1 MAHQAK
7 RPDESRGFCFA
18 CGSSSQRE
26 TGFRRRSR
34 ENRFAFQA
42 KPSGSLLTR
51 GSRRNIARRAKS
63 ERPTKKKALAKASAF
78 FNDIRSLRSRMIY
91 PDGYDV
97 CFADDIRFAYDGNGY
112 HIMLAAGK
120 YIMRRQPYIISRK
133 RYFIKKPSGSLLT
146 EGGVEKS
153 TSQEVLFND
162 YLFYYSALAQW
173 RFASP
178 SRPISSSSYRPSS
191 QFSSQASPG
200 ADISK

>member
-51 GSRRNIARRAKS
+51 KKQV
-63 ERPTKKKALAKASAF
+63 ERLAF